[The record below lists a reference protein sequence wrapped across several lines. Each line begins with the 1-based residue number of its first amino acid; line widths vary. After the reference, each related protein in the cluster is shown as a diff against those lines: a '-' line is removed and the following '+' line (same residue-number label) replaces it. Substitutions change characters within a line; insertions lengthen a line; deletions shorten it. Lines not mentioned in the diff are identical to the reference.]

1 MSMQMICVGLTQT
14 FFLEEVRKQQ
24 SRRTRKQNRLK
35 NDPEK
40 EMKSF
45 RKGLYID
52 YVYFCR

>member
-1 MSMQMICVGLTQT
+1 M
-14 FFLEEVRKQQ
+14 
-24 SRRTRKQNRLK
+24 KQNRLK

-45 RKGLYID
+45 RKRLYID